1 MTIYLIG
8 ILPGAIAGTALAWM
22 FLKNEGYYFDERV
35 RKLLT
40 IGGVL
45 SCTFIIGPLISYMY
59 SFRFERE
66 GADALWGHGWIT
78 TLPALIIYILVLLA
92 DRTGWKTYI
101 PHGLLFIFAL
111 GWLLPII
118 YNWLAV

>member
-8 ILPGAIAGTALAWM
+8 ILPGVIAGIGLAWM
-22 FLKNEGYYFDERV
+22 FRTHEGYYFEGRV

-45 SCTFIIGPLISYMY
+45 SCTFVFGPLISYMY

-66 GADALWGHGWIT
+66 GADALWGHGLT
-78 TLPALIIYILVLLA
+78 TTVPIVILYILALLA
-92 DRTGWKTYI
+92 DRTGWKIYI
-101 PHGLLFIFAL
+101 PQVLVVIFAL
-111 GWLLPII
+111 GWLLPFL
-118 YNWLAV
+118 YNWLVV